1 MPRPAK
7 TVKIK
12 RSAAQT
18 TQLNSVRPGQAPCA
32 DVSIPVVQQTI
43 QTAMEKKLANT
54 QGMLQ
59 VAEKKAT
66 TLYDTGRVV
75 KRKLQRTVV

>member
-12 RSAAQT
+12 WSAPQT
-18 TQLNSVRPGQAPCA
+18 MQLNAVRPGQAPCP
-32 DVSIPVVQQTI
+32 DVSILVVRQQTI
-43 QTAMEKKLANT
+43 QTAMEKKLAKT

-59 VAEKKAT
+59 VAE
-66 TLYDTGRVV
+66 
-75 KRKLQRTVV
+75 RKLLLFMTLVVL

>member
-32 DVSIPVVQQTI
+32 DVSIPVVRQQTI
-43 QTAMEKKLANT
+43 QTAMEKKLAKT

-59 VAEKKAT
+59 VAEKKAA

-75 KRKLQRTVV
+75 KHKLQ